1 MIYLIVFMLPLLINA
16 QILITDLSDGI
27 NDQGISIKYI
37 DGAKEPFKGFAF
49 NYYPNG
55 NKELK
60 GSYNRGL
67 KDGKWIWWYPN
78 GEKYNVG
85 YYVKSMEDSIWEWWF
100 SNGQLMKRGK
110 YKNGKKEGRWSE
122 WYENGKLASSFGYMD
137 DKPNG
142 KCLKK
147 YKNGFASGPDSKK
160 SKINKNMVKNIEKK
174 T

>member
-1 MIYLIVFMLPLLINA
+1 MARHSVGLEICSFGYLKNSKTYVGTKAHPD
-16 QILITDLSDGI
+16 QISHI
-27 NDQGISIKYI
+27 
-37 DGAKEPFKGFAF
+37 KEPFKGYAF

-67 KDGKWIWWYPN
+67 KDGKWTWWYPN
-78 GEKYNVG
+78 GEKYKVG

-137 DKPNG
+137 EIG
-142 KCLKK
+142 R
-147 YKNGFASGPDSKK
+147 AH
-160 SKINKNMVKNIEKK
+160 V
-174 T
+174 